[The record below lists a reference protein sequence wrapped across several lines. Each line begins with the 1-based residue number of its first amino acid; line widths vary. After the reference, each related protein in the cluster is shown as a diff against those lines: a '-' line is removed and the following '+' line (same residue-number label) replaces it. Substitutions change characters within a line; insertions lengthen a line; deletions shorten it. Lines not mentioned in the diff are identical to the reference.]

1 VVQVAGSRTARTL
14 TVTSG
19 AVDVLDGASLD
30 VGGGLHVG
38 PTGTLAVH
46 GALAVGTAG
55 YATTSTVA
63 TAIEGGGTG
72 VLTLGPEAAFHA
84 AGGLRD
90 LAVIHLGAAAQLT
103 AGPTNNTVHA
113 IGLAPDAALDLATGN
128 LIVDYDPGDP
138 NPYGVLAAL
147 LASGIGSPT
156 ARTWDGP
163 GIRSGDADDTLFA
176 LGVLD
181 NADPPTFVEAF
192 DDSARPFEGEGVDAT
207 TVLVKYT
214 YYGDCNLDGA
224 VTPVDVQRL
233 IQSWNGATE
242 GDPRW
247 AVGDFNYDGTISP
260 TDVQLLI
267 FGWNQQGGPLAAGVP
282 VCAAP
287 SATPEPA
294 TLLLLAGGAAA
305 ALARRRQ

>member
-1 VVQVAGSRTARTL
+1 VLGSGWSRSEGAIVGSSGLVQVGAGATLFANGGIQNIAAVEVEGQLNVMANSNVTGLITSTAGT
-14 TVTSG
+14 
-19 AVDVLDGASLD
+19 
-30 VGGGLHVG
+30 GGLNVAS
-38 PTGTLAVH
+38 GT
-46 GALAVGTAG
+46 T
-55 YATTSTVA
+55 
-63 TAIEGGGTG
+63 
-72 VLTLGPEAAFHA
+72 
-84 AGGLRD
+84 
-90 LAVIHLGAAAQLT
+90 LT
-103 AGPTNNTVHA
+103 AGGFHGLEAVTLGTGARLTTGETNNRTKA
-113 IGLAPDAALDLATGN
+113 LALDTDATLDLTTGN
-128 LIVDYDPGDP
+128 LIVDYDTT
-138 NPYGVLAAL
+138 NPYDTIEAL
-147 LASGIGSPT
+147 ITT
-156 ARTWDGP
+156 AIANPNSRPWDGP
-163 GIRSGDADDTLFA
+163 GITSSAASATLYA

-181 NADPPTFVEAF
+181 NANAPTFVTPF
-192 DDSARPFEGEGVDAT
+192 NDTTRLFEGEGVDDT
-207 TVLVKYT
+207 SVLVKYT

-233 IQSWNGATE
+233 IMSWNGATE